1 MASAPV
7 ISKDSPVFEACDGV
21 LDASPSTTMHP
32 PGTISHDAVLAE
44 ARRSQLGDSAVP
56 AIGQDTTMCLAEALD
71 RGASIVNDVI
81 PIPWTAGD
89 GCDHGEVA
97 STNQDLRI
105 ARPSIVLRLGRV
117 AVIACRD
124 QGSVHHPRE
133 PSIRRLA
140 RKSCGVTA
148 AMIRWTVDFEM
159 RVTAASSRTVRLVR
173 SAMQVSRT
181 RCSSDHA
188 GRRPRDL
195 TNGRRLTS

>member
-1 MASAPV
+1 
-7 ISKDSPVFEACDGV
+7 
-21 LDASPSTTMHP
+21 
-32 PGTISHDAVLAE
+32 
-44 ARRSQLGDSAVP
+44 
-56 AIGQDTTMCLAEALD
+56 MCLAEALD

-140 RKSCGVTA
+140 RNACGELRRDGGDDSMDRGLRDASHGGKLAHGQVGTKRDA
-148 AMIRWTVDFEM
+148 GEQDAMLERPRRSAPSRPDEWQTVDELSELDATDA
-159 RVTAASSRTVRLVR
+159 RQLE
-173 SAMQVSRT
+173 
-181 RCSSDHA
+181 
-188 GRRPRDL
+188 PR
-195 TNGRRLTS
+195 